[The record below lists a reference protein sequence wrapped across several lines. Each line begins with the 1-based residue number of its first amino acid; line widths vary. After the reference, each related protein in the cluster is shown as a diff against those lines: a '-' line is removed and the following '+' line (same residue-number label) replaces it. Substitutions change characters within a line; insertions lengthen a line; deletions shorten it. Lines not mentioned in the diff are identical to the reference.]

1 MKHTLVALM
10 QDHPGVL
17 TRVVSLFRR
26 RGFNIVSLAVG
37 RSAVAGVS
45 QMTLVV
51 EAGDVEQVVKQLY
64 RLIEV
69 LKVSDLT
76 SDPAVERELA
86 LVRVHATPATRAEIV
101 SLTEVFGA
109 EVMDVGP
116 STMVV
121 ELAADPA
128 KVDRLVE
135 LLRPYGVR
143 EMMRSGRIAMAR
155 QAPAGAP
162 PRART
167 RRPER
172 LPLAAAS

>member
-86 LVRVHATPATRAEIV
+86 LIRVRATPSTRAEIV
-101 SLTEVFGA
+101 ALTEVFGA
-109 EVMDVGP
+109 EVMDVGV

-121 ELAADPA
+121 ELAADPP

-155 QAPAGAP
+155 QATGSAP
-162 PRART
+162 PRERT
-167 RRPER
+167 RRPAR